1 MEKTLERFRRKSVS
15 HCRSSAVVST
25 LKESSCVGT
34 CDGGMCPPS
43 NSIALPT
50 KPIVL
55 ENDGV
60 HLIAHSVDGAST
72 AIEVLFDLI

>member
-25 LKESSCVGT
+25 LKESSCVG
-34 CDGGMCPPS
+34 DGGMCPPS

-55 ENDGV
+55 ENDEV

>member
-1 MEKTLERFRRKSVS
+1 
-15 HCRSSAVVST
+15 
-25 LKESSCVGT
+25 
-34 CDGGMCPPS
+34 MCPPS

-55 ENDGV
+55 ENDEV